1 MPRLPSGRGDVG
13 DDRTE
18 PPGHGRGGCHDRRQ
32 SISSESGHGLRE
44 LRRSKRVDTG
54 TTSAVIL
61 GLLTSIGFRIRF
73 GGLTVA
79 LIVACVATGDAQQ
92 ASISADRLVLVPQL
106 VAGRSADSS
115 GTELTVR
122 WGAAAGGAPE
132 TIAPGDARPAPG
144 VFELIAERSVSG
156 LPSVERD
163 PQLSEDVLVVFGVG
177 ANGVEE
183 GWQIVRDPTIVR
195 AEAPDASG
203 LLSGQVLR
211 RTNTTF
217 VVTIP
222 VPSTLQELRIYK
234 PRWTGASFV
243 LDPAGVLSLSATAR

>member
-1 MPRLPSGRGDVG
+1 M
-13 DDRTE
+13 
-18 PPGHGRGGCHDRRQ
+18 
-32 SISSESGHGLRE
+32 
-44 LRRSKRVDTG
+44 
-54 TTSAVIL
+54 
-61 GLLTSIGFRIRF
+61 RF
-73 GGLTVA
+73 GGITVA
-79 LIVACVATGDAQQ
+79 LIVACVATGGAQQ
-92 ASISADRLVLVPQL
+92 APISADRLVLVPQL

-122 WGAAAGGAPE
+122 WGATAGGAPE
-132 TIAPGDARPAPG
+132 TIAPGDARPRRCLR
-144 VFELIAERSVSG
+144 VDRERSVSG
-156 LPSVERD
+156 LPSLERD

-243 LDPAGVLSLSATAR
+243 LDPAGVLESFGDRALMS